1 MFENK
6 KLNNKYSVT
15 ELKSNDSFQTN
26 NCEYIDKETN
36 INILKQMLS
45 KTENL
50 SILFYEKK
58 NYIKRRKSN
67 ILLLKKISNE
77 FFLNDRTFHLALLFV
92 DKIFLQIKPV
102 KLIDVI
108 SIFCLNL
115 AIKFVEE
122 DKKKITLIQN
132 KYLRNKTNNLL
143 FDEFYILTLLDFDY
157 NITTSYDL
165 LEYFLNYKLIF
176 LEDEKE
182 KVKKKLTNF
191 TIPQLCYAYLN
202 NLIEK
207 NILLTLNPIQIV
219 LGIIKLIRKRF
230 GLEPNKFEV
239 FKEFDYYNDDFLNKG
254 YEMFLGFFYQ
264 KKQEKNENEMKG
276 NEDEINKAITI

>member
-1 MFENK
+1 MLENQI
-6 KLNNKYSVT
+6 LNYKYSFP
-15 ELKSNDSFQTN
+15 ELKSNDSYKIN
-26 NCEYIDKETN
+26 NYESIDEETHK
-36 INILKQMLS
+36 NILKQMLR

-50 SILFYEKK
+50 SILLYEKK

-67 ILLLKKISNE
+67 ILLLKQISNE
-77 FFLNDRTFHLALLFV
+77 FLLSDRTFHLALLFI
-92 DKIFLQIKPV
+92 DKIFLKIKTV

-108 SIFCLNL
+108 SIFCLIL
-115 AIKFVEE
+115 ATKFVEE
-122 DKKKITLIQN
+122 DKNKITLIKQ
-132 KYLRNKTNNLL
+132 KYLRNKTNNLF
-143 FDEFYILTLLDFDY
+143 FDEFYILSLLDFDY

-165 LEYFLNYKLIF
+165 LEYFLNYKLLF
-176 LEDEKE
+176 FENEKE
-182 KVKKKLTNF
+182 KVKKKLKNF
-191 TIPQLCYAYLN
+191 TIEQLCYAYLN

-276 NEDEINKAITI
+276 NEDEINKTIKF

>member
-1 MFENK
+1 MLENQI
-6 KLNNKYSVT
+6 LNYKYSFP
-15 ELKSNDSFQTN
+15 ELKSNDSYKIN
-26 NCEYIDKETN
+26 NYESIDEETHK
-36 INILKQMLS
+36 NILKQMLR

-50 SILFYEKK
+50 SILLYEKK

-67 ILLLKKISNE
+67 ILLLKQISNE
-77 FFLNDRTFHLALLFV
+77 FLLSDRTFHLALLFI
-92 DKIFLQIKPV
+92 DKIFLKIKTV

-108 SIFCLNL
+108 SIFCLIL
-115 AIKFVEE
+115 ATKFVEE

-165 LEYFLNYKLIF
+165 LEYFLNYKLLF
-176 LEDEKE
+176 FENEKE
-182 KVKKKLTNF
+182 KVKKKLKNF
-191 TIPQLCYAYLN
+191 TIEQLCYAYLN

-276 NEDEINKAITI
+276 NEDEINKTIKF

>member
-1 MFENK
+1 MLENHI
-6 KLNNKYSVT
+6 LNYKNSFP
-15 ELKSNDSFQTN
+15 ELKSNDSYKIN
-26 NCEYIDKETN
+26 NYESIDEETHK
-36 INILKQMLS
+36 NILKQMLR

-50 SILFYEKK
+50 SILLYEKK

-67 ILLLKKISNE
+67 ILLLKQISNE
-77 FFLNDRTFHLALLFV
+77 FLLSDRTFHLALLFI
-92 DKIFLQIKPV
+92 DKIFLKIKTV

-108 SIFCLNL
+108 SIFCLIL
-115 AIKFVEE
+115 ATKFVEE
-122 DKKKITLIQN
+122 DKNKITLIKQ
-132 KYLRNKTNNLL
+132 KYLRNKTNNLF
-143 FDEFYILTLLDFDY
+143 FDEFYILSLLDFDY

-165 LEYFLNYKLIF
+165 LEYFLNYKLLF
-176 LEDEKE
+176 FENEKE
-182 KVKKKLTNF
+182 KVKKKLKNF
-191 TIPQLCYAYLN
+191 TIEQLCYAYLN

-276 NEDEINKAITI
+276 NEDEINKTIKF

>member
-1 MFENK
+1 MLENHI
-6 KLNNKYSVT
+6 LNYKNSFPQ
-15 ELKSNDSFQTN
+15 LKSNDSYKIN
-26 NCEYIDKETN
+26 NYESIDEETHK
-36 INILKQMLS
+36 NILKQMLR

-50 SILFYEKK
+50 SILLYEKK

-67 ILLLKKISNE
+67 ILLLKQISNE
-77 FFLNDRTFHLALLFV
+77 FLLSDRTFHLALLFI
-92 DKIFLQIKPV
+92 DKIFLKIKTV

-108 SIFCLNL
+108 SIFCLIL
-115 AIKFVEE
+115 ATKFVEE
-122 DKKKITLIQN
+122 DKNKITLIKQ
-132 KYLRNKTNNLL
+132 KYLRNKTNNLF
-143 FDEFYILTLLDFDY
+143 FDEFYILSLLDFDY

-165 LEYFLNYKLIF
+165 LEYFLNYKLLF
-176 LEDEKE
+176 FENEKE
-182 KVKKKLTNF
+182 KVKKKLKNF
-191 TIPQLCYAYLN
+191 TIEQLCYAYLN

-276 NEDEINKAITI
+276 NEDEINKTIKF

>member
-108 SIFCLNL
+108 SIICLNL
-115 AIKFVEE
+115 DIKFVEE
-122 DKKKITLIQN
+122 NKKKITLIQN

-230 GLEPNKFEV
+230 GLEPNRFEL
-239 FKEFDYYNDDFLNKG
+239 FKEFDFFNDDYLNKG

>member
-1 MFENK
+1 MLENHI
-6 KLNNKYSVT
+6 LNYKNSFP
-15 ELKSNDSFQTN
+15 ELKSNDSYKIN
-26 NCEYIDKETN
+26 NYESIDEETHK
-36 INILKQMLS
+36 NILKQMLR

-50 SILFYEKK
+50 SILLYEKK

-67 ILLLKKISNE
+67 ILLLKQISNE
-77 FFLNDRTFHLALLFV
+77 FLLSDRTFHLALLFI
-92 DKIFLQIKPV
+92 DKIFLKIKTV

-108 SIFCLNL
+108 SIFCLIL
-115 AIKFVEE
+115 ATKFVEE
-122 DKKKITLIQN
+122 DKNKITLIKQ
-132 KYLRNKTNNLL
+132 KYLRNKTNNLF
-143 FDEFYILTLLDFDY
+143 FDEFYILSLLDFDY

-165 LEYFLNYKLIF
+165 LEYFLNYKLLF
-176 LEDEKE
+176 FENEKE
-182 KVKKKLTNF
+182 KVKKKLKNF
-191 TIPQLCYAYLN
+191 TIEQLCYAYLN

-264 KKQEKNENEMKG
+264 KKHEKNENEKKG
-276 NEDEINKAITI
+276 NEDEVNNKIKC

>member
-1 MFENK
+1 MLENHI
-6 KLNNKYSVT
+6 LNYKNSFPQ
-15 ELKSNDSFQTN
+15 LKSNDSYKIN
-26 NCEYIDKETN
+26 NYESIDEETHK
-36 INILKQMLS
+36 NILKQMLR

-50 SILFYEKK
+50 SILLYEKK

-67 ILLLKKISNE
+67 ILLLKQISNE
-77 FFLNDRTFHLALLFV
+77 FLLSDRTFHLALLFI
-92 DKIFLQIKPV
+92 DKIFLKIKTV

-108 SIFCLNL
+108 SIFCLIL
-115 AIKFVEE
+115 ATKFVEE
-122 DKKKITLIQN
+122 DKNKITLIKQ
-132 KYLRNKTNNLL
+132 KYLRNKTNNLF
-143 FDEFYILTLLDFDY
+143 FDEFYILSLLDFDY

-165 LEYFLNYKLIF
+165 LEYFLNYKLLF
-176 LEDEKE
+176 FENEKE
-182 KVKKKLTNF
+182 KVKKKLKNF
-191 TIPQLCYAYLN
+191 TIEQLCYAYLN

-230 GLEPNKFEV
+230 GFEPNKFEV

-276 NEDEINKAITI
+276 NEDEINKTIKF

>member
-1 MFENK
+1 MLEN
-6 KLNNKYSVT
+6 NIPNYKY
-15 ELKSNDSFQTN
+15 LYPQQKSIDSFHIN
-26 NCEYIDKETN
+26 NYEYIDNETHK
-36 INILKQMLS
+36 NILKNMLC
-45 KTENL
+45 KVENL
-50 SILFYEKK
+50 SLLLYEKK
-58 NYIKRRKSN
+58 SYIKKRKSN
-67 ILLLKKISNE
+67 ILLLKQITNE
-77 FFLNDRTFHLALLFV
+77 FHLSDRTFHLALVFI
-92 DKIFLQIKPV
+92 DKIFLKIKTI
-102 KLIDVI
+102 KLIDLI
-108 SIFCLNL
+108 SIFCLIL
-115 AIKFVEE
+115 ATKFVEE
-122 DKKKITLIQN
+122 DKRKITLIQK
-132 KYLRNKTNNLL
+132 KYLKNKTNNLF

-176 LEDEKE
+176 FEDEKE

-230 GLEPNKFEV
+230 GLEPNRFEL
-239 FKEFDYYNDDFLNKG
+239 FKEFDFFNDDYLNKG

>member
-1 MFENK
+1 MLEN
-6 KLNNKYSVT
+6 NIPNYKY
-15 ELKSNDSFQTN
+15 LYPQQKSIDSFHIN
-26 NCEYIDKETN
+26 NYEYIDKETHK
-36 INILKQMLS
+36 NILKNMLC
-45 KTENL
+45 KVENL
-50 SILFYEKK
+50 SLLLYEKK
-58 NYIKRRKSN
+58 SYIKKRKSN
-67 ILLLKKISNE
+67 ILLLKQITNE
-77 FFLNDRTFHLALLFV
+77 FHLSDRTFHLALVFI
-92 DKIFLQIKPV
+92 DKIFLKIKTI
-102 KLIDVI
+102 KLIDLT
-108 SIFCLNL
+108 SIFCLIL
-115 AIKFVEE
+115 ATKFVEE
-122 DKKKITLIQN
+122 DKRKITLIQK
-132 KYLRNKTNNLL
+132 KYLKNKTNNLF

-176 LEDEKE
+176 FEDEKE
-182 KVKKKLTNF
+182 KVKKKLKNF

-207 NILLTLNPIQIV
+207 NILLTLNSIQIV

-264 KKQEKNENEMKG
+264 KKHEKNENEKKG
-276 NEDEINKAITI
+276 NEDEVNNKIKC

>member
-1 MFENK
+1 MLENHI
-6 KLNNKYSVT
+6 LNYKNSFPQ
-15 ELKSNDSFQTN
+15 LKSNDSYKIN
-26 NCEYIDKETN
+26 NYESIDEETHK
-36 INILKQMLS
+36 NILKQMLR

-50 SILFYEKK
+50 SILLYEKK

-67 ILLLKKISNE
+67 ILLLKQISNE
-77 FFLNDRTFHLALLFV
+77 FLLSDRTFHLALLFI
-92 DKIFLQIKPV
+92 DKIFLKIKTV

-108 SIFCLNL
+108 SIFCLIL
-115 AIKFVEE
+115 ATKFVEE
-122 DKKKITLIQN
+122 DKNKITSIKQ
-132 KYLRNKTNNLL
+132 KYLRNKTNNLF

-165 LEYFLNYKLIF
+165 LEYFLNYKLLF
-176 LEDEKE
+176 FENEKE
-182 KVKKKLTNF
+182 KVKKKLKNF
-191 TIPQLCYAYLN
+191 TIEQLCYAYLN

-276 NEDEINKAITI
+276 NEDEINKTIKF

>member
-1 MFENK
+1 MLENHI
-6 KLNNKYSVT
+6 LNYKNSFPQ
-15 ELKSNDSFQTN
+15 LKSNDSYKIN
-26 NCEYIDKETN
+26 NYESIDEETHK
-36 INILKQMLS
+36 NILKQMLR

-50 SILFYEKK
+50 SILLYEKK

-67 ILLLKKISNE
+67 ILLLKQISNE
-77 FFLNDRTFHLALLFV
+77 FLLSDRTFHLALLFI
-92 DKIFLQIKPV
+92 DKIFLKIKTV

-108 SIFCLNL
+108 SIFCLIL
-115 AIKFVEE
+115 ATKFVEE
-122 DKKKITLIQN
+122 DKNKIRLIKQ
-132 KYLRNKTNNLL
+132 KYLRNKTNNLF
-143 FDEFYILTLLDFDY
+143 FDEFYILSLLDFDY

-165 LEYFLNYKLIF
+165 LEYFLNYKLLF
-176 LEDEKE
+176 FENEKE
-182 KVKKKLTNF
+182 KVKKKLKNF
-191 TIPQLCYAYLN
+191 TIEQLCYAYLN

-276 NEDEINKAITI
+276 NEDEINKTIKF

>member
-1 MFENK
+1 MLENQI
-6 KLNNKYSVT
+6 LNYKYSFP
-15 ELKSNDSFQTN
+15 ELKSNDSYKIN
-26 NCEYIDKETN
+26 NYESIDEETHK
-36 INILKQMLS
+36 NILKQMLR

-50 SILFYEKK
+50 SILLYEKK

-67 ILLLKKISNE
+67 ILLLKQISNE
-77 FFLNDRTFHLALLFV
+77 FLLSDRTFHLALLFI
-92 DKIFLQIKPV
+92 DKIFLKIKTV

-108 SIFCLNL
+108 SIFCLIL
-115 AIKFVEE
+115 ATKFVEE
-122 DKKKITLIQN
+122 DKNKITLIKQ
-132 KYLRNKTNNLL
+132 KYLRNKTNNLF
-143 FDEFYILTLLDFDY
+143 FDEFYILSLLDFDY

-165 LEYFLNYKLIF
+165 LEYFLNYKLLF
-176 LEDEKE
+176 FENEKE
-182 KVKKKLTNF
+182 KVKKKLKNF
-191 TIPQLCYAYLN
+191 TIEQLCYAYLN